1 MNSFISPDNSWAL
14 WSILIGIA
22 ALSIYLEQTY
32 QWASRITGAI
42 IGLVIAMLLANFN
55 VIPTAAPTYD
65 VVWGYVVPLAIPLLL
80 FNANIKKIWRE
91 SGRFMIM
98 FLLSSVGTIVGV
110 FVSFALLKNAIP
122 DLYKMAAIMT
132 GSYIGG
138 GVNFAAMAESFG
150 AGESWISALTVA
162 DNLLMAVFFFALLAI
177 PSIKFF
183 LSRFTHPYVDEV
195 NAAADTKEGETLAS
209 QYWGRKDISL
219 KDIAFSVALAF
230 AIVWVST
237 ELAAFLASVI
247 PGGNFFMDLLQGLL
261 GNKYLMITTITM
273 SLATFAP
280 GFMGSINGAQEI
292 GTFLIYIFLVVIGVP
307 ASLMVILTQAPLLL
321 VFTLII
327 VIINLVISL
336 IFGKIFKFDL
346 EEILLASNANIGG
359 PTTAVA
365 MAIAKGWNRLI
376 GPTMLAG
383 VMGYIIGNYLGIFMG
398 NLLMRM

>member
-110 FVSFALLKNAIP
+110 FASFALLKNAIP

-219 KDIAFSVALAF
+219 KDIAISVALAF

-307 ASLMVILTQAPLLL
+307 ASLTVILTQAPLLL

-327 VIINLVISL
+327 VVINLVISL

>member
-32 QWASRITGAI
+32 KWASRITGAI